1 MTFGDRLASR
11 IWVLSYSLEE
21 ARQRYADRRQLLRQ
35 AAACLLLALL
45 RLVGVRYA

>member
-1 MTFGDRLASR
+1 MTIKLQQLVWR
-11 IWVLSYSLEE
+11 LSYSLEE

-35 AAACLLLALL
+35 AVACIGLAIL